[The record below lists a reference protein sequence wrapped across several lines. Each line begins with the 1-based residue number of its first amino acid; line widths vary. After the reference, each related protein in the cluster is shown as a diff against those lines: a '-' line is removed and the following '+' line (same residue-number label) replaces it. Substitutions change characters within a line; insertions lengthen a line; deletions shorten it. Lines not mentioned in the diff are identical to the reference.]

1 MSASAAGWY
10 AQEDGRLRYWDGR
23 QWTEQFADGWGGL
36 PPAPPAVGARPS
48 QPPKRAWYARKR
60 LLIPGGLLAFVITVG
75 ALGSGGD
82 EPTAL
87 AAGSAG
93 TATADAAVTAP
104 APTTEAAKPTS
115 AVKPTAK
122 APAVKPPAAKPAAP
136 RVGSTVRDGKFA
148 FTVRSV
154 RCGIAT
160 VGTNPYLTKKAQGQ
174 FCAVALTVANIGK
187 EPQSMFADNQY
198 AFDSKQRKFSADTE
212 ASIYDDSSQV
222 LWEEVNPGNSVK
234 GTVYFDVPKGTKLAT
249 LELHDSMFSGGAK
262 VAVG

>member
-1 MSASAAGWY
+1 MSESAAGWY
-10 AQEDGRLRYWDGR
+10 PQEDGRLRYWDGR
-23 QWTEQFADGWGGL
+23 QWTEQFAEGWGGL
-36 PPAPPAVGARPS
+36 PPVPPVAGGRPS
-48 QPPKRAWYARKR
+48 QASTRAWYARKR
-60 LLIPGGLLAFVITVG
+60 VLIPTGLLAFVIAVG

-87 AAGSAG
+87 AAGNAG
-93 TATADAAVTAP
+93 TATDGAAVTAP
-104 APTTEAAKPTS
+104 PAKPQAQKPTS
-115 AVKPTAK
+115 AAKPTAK
-122 APAVKPPAAKPAAP
+122 APAAKPPAKPAAP

-154 RCGIAT
+154 RCGIAK

-249 LELHDSMFSGGAK
+249 LELHDSMFSGGAA